1 MCARGCPPSWAVV
14 ARFELAAIHPEHA
27 ALDRSYFMKPGDHV
41 KIIGRDGF
49 YVLLKEVQGT
59 ATLRSGS
66 ARSPD
71 EPTLAI
77 PINQVVSLEPTK

>member
-1 MCARGCPPSWAVV
+1 MQ
-14 ARFELAAIHPEHA
+14 
-27 ALDRSYFMKPGDHV
+27 PGDHV

-49 YVLLKEVQGT
+49 YVFLKEVQGT
-59 ATLRSGS
+59 ATLRLGS
-66 ARSPD
+66 ARSLD

>member
-1 MCARGCPPSWAVV
+1 MQ
-14 ARFELAAIHPEHA
+14 
-27 ALDRSYFMKPGDHV
+27 PGDHV

-49 YVLLKEVQGT
+49 YVFLKEVRGT
-59 ATLRSGS
+59 ATVRLGG
-66 ARSPD
+66 ARSLD